1 MNGWSTMFG
10 LVFKIQDWRKGKRRK
25 MMGYFTSFMS
35 ISKSMGLF
43 VFNFARFLII
53 YTGVNMCMR
62 CAFW

>member
-1 MNGWSTMFG
+1 MSGWSTMFG

-53 YTGVNMCMR
+53 YDER
-62 CAFW
+62 